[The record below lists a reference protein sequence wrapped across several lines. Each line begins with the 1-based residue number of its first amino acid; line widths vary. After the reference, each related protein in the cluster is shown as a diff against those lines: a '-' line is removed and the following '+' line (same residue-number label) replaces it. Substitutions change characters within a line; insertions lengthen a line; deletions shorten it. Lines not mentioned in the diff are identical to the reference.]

1 MEPKKTWISLTE
13 AGTSK
18 FATRKQNIVDFQPN
32 ANCNAGDEIIYN
44 IKVLKCNLCN
54 FNDAYTLVRGDII
67 NVGHQV
73 TQVGPFKNCAS
84 FNKCITK
91 LMNNKR

>member
-1 MEPKKTWISLTE
+1 M
-13 AGTSK
+13 
-18 FATRKQNIVDFQPN
+18 
-32 ANCNAGDEIIYN
+32 
-44 IKVLKCNLCN
+44 LKCNLCN

-73 TQVGPFKNCAS
+73 TQVGPFKNSAS

-91 LMNNKR
+91 LMKQQKMMLNM